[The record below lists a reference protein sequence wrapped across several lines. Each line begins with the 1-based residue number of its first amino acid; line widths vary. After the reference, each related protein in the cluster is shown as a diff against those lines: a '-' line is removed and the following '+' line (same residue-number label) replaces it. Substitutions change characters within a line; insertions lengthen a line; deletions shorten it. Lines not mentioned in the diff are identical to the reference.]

1 MDIKNKD
8 KLGTEY
14 HKKARKNMG
23 QPEPKETILSEDWEN
38 VATLIAELIFTAF
51 GARVVIRIFL
61 SE

>member
-1 MDIKNKD
+1 
-8 KLGTEY
+8 
-14 HKKARKNMG
+14 MG